1 MAMKRGGTSDL
12 PEPPLLTVETVV
24 LGAEDS
30 DRTLAPWRELCAEAA
45 RVVWASETGQEGE
58 LAIAFVPGPAPTHDG
73 HAHRVVVGGYSPETK
88 TVLIFVESLD
98 RVRRDRSYL
107 RQLLRTLAHE
117 VTHAVQHREHP
128 GLRPG
133 RLGSVTMAAED
144 YARDPLEQAACAEE
158 NAFDHVLFSAEVPE
172 NARNRVAAY
181 RPNLTHRLFELIN
194 ELEL

>member
-12 PEPPLLTVETVV
+12 PEPPLLAVDTVV
-24 LGAEDS
+24 LGDEEG

-45 RVVWASETGQEGE
+45 RVVWASATHLEGE
-58 LAIAFVPGPAPTHDG
+58 LAIAFVPGPPPTQDHRN
-73 HAHRVVVGGYSPETK
+73 RVVVGGYSPETK
-88 TVLIFVESLD
+88 TVLIFVESLE

-133 RLGSVTMAAED
+133 RLGSVTLDAKE
-144 YARDPLEQAACAEE
+144 YAKDPLEQAAAAEE
-158 NAFDHVLFSAEVPE
+158 AAFDHVLFSADVPE
-172 NARNRVAAY
+172 GARNRVAAY
-181 RPNLTHRLFELIN
+181 RPNLTHRLFELIH